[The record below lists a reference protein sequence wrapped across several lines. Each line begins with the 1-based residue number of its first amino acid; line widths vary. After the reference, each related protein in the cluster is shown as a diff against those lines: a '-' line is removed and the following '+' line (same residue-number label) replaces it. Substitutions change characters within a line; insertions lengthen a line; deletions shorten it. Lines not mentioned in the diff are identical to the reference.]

1 MAKKQAVVRC
11 DPDLL
16 AECSE
21 LLEWQIGQKLPQ
33 ATIASAALVALKNQH
48 LHKLITES
56 DCQTWSLKATVAT
69 CAEVLNLLMDAGLL
83 EPASYEVEGIEGKGV
98 RVLKDGK
105 PLSGDKAEPT
115 APEWVNDVLNP
126 VEKKQAIN

>member
-1 MAKKQAVVRC
+1 MAKNQAVVRC

-21 LLEWQIGQKLPQ
+21 LLERQIGQKLPQ

-48 LHKLITES
+48 IHKLITES

-69 CAEVLNLLMDAGLL
+69 CAQVLNLLMDCGLL
-83 EPASYEVEGIEGKGV
+83 EPASYEVEGIPGRGL
-98 RVLKDGK
+98 RLLKDGE
-105 PLSGDKAEPT
+105 PLAGNNPEPPAPG
-115 APEWVNDVLNP
+115 APEWAVNLQ
-126 VEKKQAIN
+126 KKMSVN